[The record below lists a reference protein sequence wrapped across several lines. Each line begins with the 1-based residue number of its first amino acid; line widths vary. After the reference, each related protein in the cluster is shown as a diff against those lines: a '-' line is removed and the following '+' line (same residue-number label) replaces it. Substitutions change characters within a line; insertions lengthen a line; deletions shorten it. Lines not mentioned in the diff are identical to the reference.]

1 MSKRVMLIVLDSVG
15 IGALP
20 DAYLYG
26 DEGSNTLGNIAR
38 QVKLS
43 LPNLRRLGLGNI
55 LPLEGIPPVPAPLG
69 AYGKMGE
76 LSPGKDT
83 TTGHWE
89 LAGIVLDKPFPL
101 YPKGFPREIIDAFEK
116 RIGKKVLGNKAA
128 SGTVII
134 EELGEE
140 HMATGSPIV
149 YTSADSVFQIAAHE
163 EVIPLEELYEM
174 CRVAREILQGDH
186 AVGRVIARPFVGTP
200 GKFQR
205 TANRHDYSIDPPSPT
220 MLDLIKN
227 RGLEVV
233 GVGKIGDIFSG
244 KGLTKSIP
252 TKSNADGID
261 RTIAAWRSVKAGLVF
276 TNLVDYDMK
285 YGHRNDVEGY
295 AKALEEFDHRLPEIM
310 DQLKE
315 EDLLIITADH
325 GCDPTFPGTDHTREY
340 VPVLVFGAKVKAGV
354 NVGIR
359 QSFADVGATVTGYLG
374 AGAPPNGISMLP
386 EISSPGINIEEPPGI

>member
-89 LAGIVLDKPFPL
+89 LAGIVLDKSFPV
-101 YPKGFPREIIDAFEK
+101 YPEGFPREIIDAFEQ
-116 RIGKKVLGNKAA
+116 RIGRKVLGNKAA

-163 EVIPLEELYEM
+163 EVIPLQELYEI

-220 MLDLIKN
+220 MLELIQDQ
-227 RGLEVV
+227 GLEVV
-233 GVGKIGDIFSG
+233 GVGKIGDIYSG
-244 KGLTKSIP
+244 KGLTESIP
-252 TKSNADGID
+252 TKSNTDGID
-261 RTIAAWRSVKAGLVF
+261 RTIAAWQSLKAGLVF

-295 AKALEEFDHRLPEIM
+295 AKALEEFDGRLPEIM

-315 EDLLIITADH
+315 DDLLIVTADH

-340 VPVLVFGAKVKAGV
+340 VPLLVFGAKVKAGV
-354 NVGIR
+354 NLGVR
-359 QSFADVGATVTGYLG
+359 RSFADVGATVTDYLG
-374 AGAPPNGISMLP
+374 AGAPLNGVSVLP
-386 EISSPGINIEEPPGI
+386 EISSSGINIE

>member
-1 MSKRVMLIVLDSVG
+1 MGKRVMLIVLDSVG
-15 IGALP
+15 VGALP
-20 DAYLYG
+20 DAHLYG

-38 QVKLS
+38 RVKLA
-43 LPNLRRLGLGNI
+43 LPNLGKLGLGNI
-55 LPLEGIPPVPAPLG
+55 VPIEGIAPAADPLG
-69 AYGKMGE
+69 AFGKMAE

-89 LAGIVLDKPFPL
+89 MAGIVLEKPFPI
-101 YPKGFPREIIDAFEK
+101 YPEGFPEEIINAFEE
-116 RIGKKVLGNKAA
+116 RTGRKVLGNKPA

-134 EELGEE
+134 EELGAE
-140 HMATGSPIV
+140 HLATGKPIV

-174 CRVAREILQGDH
+174 CRIAREILQGEH

-205 TANRHDYSIDPPSPT
+205 TANRHDYSIEPPSPT
-220 MLDLIKN
+220 MLELIKD

-233 GVGKIGDIFSG
+233 GIGKIGDIYSG
-244 KGLTKSIP
+244 KGLTKSVP
-252 TKSNADGID
+252 TKGNADGID
-261 RTIAAWRSVKAGLVF
+261 RTLAAWQSVKAGLVF

-295 AKALEEFDHRLPEIM
+295 AAALEEFDGRLPEIM
-310 DQLKE
+310 GQLNE

-325 GCDPTFPGTDHTREY
+325 GCDPTMPGTDHTREY
-340 VPVLVFGAKVKAGV
+340 VPLLIYGDKVKAGTG
-354 NVGIR
+354 VGIR
-359 QSFADVGATVTGYLG
+359 KTFADVGATVTGYLG
-374 AGAPPNGISMLP
+374 AGAPPNGTCMLP
-386 EISSPGINIEEPPGI
+386 EIITTD

>member
-1 MSKRVMLIVLDSVG
+1 MGKRVMLIVLDSVG
-15 IGALP
+15 VGALP
-20 DAYLYG
+20 DAHLYG

-38 QVKLS
+38 RVKLA
-43 LPNLRRLGLGNI
+43 LPNLGKLGLGNI
-55 LPLEGIPPVPAPLG
+55 VPIEGIAPAAAPLG
-69 AYGKMGE
+69 AFGKMAE

-89 LAGIVLDKPFPL
+89 MAGIVLEKPFPI
-101 YPKGFPREIIDAFEK
+101 YPEGFPEEIINAFEE
-116 RIGKKVLGNKAA
+116 RTGRKVLGNKPA

-134 EELGEE
+134 EELGAE
-140 HMATGSPIV
+140 HLATGKPIV

-174 CRVAREILQGDH
+174 CRVAREILQGEH

-205 TANRHDYSIDPPSPT
+205 TANRHDYSIEPPSPT
-220 MLDLIKN
+220 MLELIKD

-233 GVGKIGDIFSG
+233 GIGKIGDIYSG
-244 KGLTKSIP
+244 KGLTKSVP
-252 TKSNADGID
+252 TKGNADGID
-261 RTIAAWRSVKAGLVF
+261 RTLAAWQSVKAGLVF

-295 AKALEEFDHRLPEIM
+295 AAALEEFDGRLPEIM
-310 DQLKE
+310 GQLNE

-325 GCDPTFPGTDHTREY
+325 GCDPTMPGTDHTREY
-340 VPVLVFGAKVKAGV
+340 VPLLIYGDKVKAGTG
-354 NVGIR
+354 VGIR
-359 QSFADVGATVTGYLG
+359 KTFADVGATVTGYLG
-374 AGAPPNGISMLP
+374 AGAPPNGTCMLP
-386 EISSPGINIEEPPGI
+386 EIITTD